1 MLAHTYFKK
10 SNLRF
15 LKSLGSQLQVVNTPA
30 QSIPPI
36 TPGGGGGSFYFFP
49 LCSVLS
55 GVVECPN
62 LPPEER
68 RVLAKNS
75 DLHYRLSLTLKI
87 KQSRLL
93 NADGLHHICYNTQ
106 R

>member
-36 TPGGGGGSFYFFP
+36 TPGGGGFVLLFP
-49 LCSVLS
+49 PLF
-55 GVVECPN
+55 GV
-62 LPPEER
+62 ER
-68 RVLAKNS
+68 C
-75 DLHYRLSLTLKI
+75 
-87 KQSRLL
+87 
-93 NADGLHHICYNTQ
+93 G
-106 R
+106 